1 MKIRICTLAAFLFV
15 FSSASLM
22 AQQPAGLLQYDT
34 KLLRLSEIL
43 GSLHYLRNLCGEEGT
58 QWRDEMNALLTAEQP
73 NAARKARLL
82 GAFNDAYRVFSD
94 RYSQCTP
101 AAHEAVNRY
110 TKEGIS
116 LSQEL
121 VDRFGN

>member
-15 FSSASLM
+15 FSPAPLT
-22 AQQPAGLLQYDT
+22 AQQPAVLLQYDT

-43 GSLHYLRNLCGEEGT
+43 GSLHYLRNLCGEQGT
-58 QWRDEMNALLTAEQP
+58 QWRDEMNALLKAEQP
-73 NAARKARLL
+73 SPARKTRLL

-121 VDRFGN
+121 VDRFGH

>member
-1 MKIRICTLAAFLFV
+1 VKNRIRTLAAFLFMLNT
-15 FSSASLM
+15 APLI
-22 AQQPAGLLQYDT
+22 AQQMPVPLQYDT

-43 GSLHYLRNLCGEEGT
+43 GSLHYLRNLCGEQGT
-58 QWRDEMNALLTAEQP
+58 QWRDEMNALLMAEQP
-73 NAARKARLL
+73 NAARRSRLL
-82 GAFNDAYRVFSD
+82 SAFNDAYRVFSD

-110 TKEGIS
+110 TKEGIT

-121 VDRFGN
+121 VDRYGN